1 MEKEDE
7 ETKNLKADK
16 LADRKSVQL
25 KKVEKVYLKLTSTFE
40 L

>member
-25 KKVEKVYLKLTSTFE
+25 KKEQKVNLKLT
-40 L
+40 